1 MQIIRIERPREDA
14 GLRDG
19 VIIKT
24 CAKVVRQNES
34 RSDVKVALH
43 NFYDVMQKREYKK
56 KSAIYPLSSRTVL
69 FTMFKVIFRHAI
81 ELSSKYF
88 FVNYGNS

>member
-1 MQIIRIERPREDA
+1 METIDILTGLRLSCFFPAMQIIGNERPREDA

-56 KSAIYPLSSRTVL
+56 NLLYTL
-69 FTMFKVIFRHAI
+69 
-81 ELSSKYF
+81 
-88 FVNYGNS
+88 

>member
-1 MQIIRIERPREDA
+1 MEIIGNERPREDA

-34 RSDVKVALH
+34 RSDVTKGSV
-43 NFYDVMQKREYKK
+43 
-56 KSAIYPLSSRTVL
+56 T
-69 FTMFKVIFRHAI
+69 
-81 ELSSKYF
+81 
-88 FVNYGNS
+88 

>member
-1 MQIIRIERPREDA
+1 
-14 GLRDG
+14 
-19 VIIKT
+19 
-24 CAKVVRQNES
+24 
-34 RSDVKVALH
+34 
-43 NFYDVMQKREYKK
+43 MQKREYK

-69 FTMFKVIFRHAI
+69 FAMFKVIFRHAI